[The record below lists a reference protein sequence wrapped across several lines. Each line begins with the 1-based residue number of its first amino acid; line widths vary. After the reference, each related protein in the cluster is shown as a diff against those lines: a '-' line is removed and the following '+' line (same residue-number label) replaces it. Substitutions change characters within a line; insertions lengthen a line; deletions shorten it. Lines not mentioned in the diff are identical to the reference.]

1 MSDHPLSI
9 DLTPVEYLVDLT
21 CVFARD
27 IPPTHTLSIGTN
39 YAKHHRNQLDGD
51 IGTVGITDFAQN
63 SLGDV
68 VYVDLPEVGD
78 RFDGEEAFGSVES
91 VKAASDVYTPI
102 AGEVTEVNENLGDN
116 PGLVN
121 ESPQDEGWFIKI
133 KVDDVDAVS
142 SLLDEAA
149 YQDLCDSES
158 H

>member
-1 MSDHPLSI
+1 M
-9 DLTPVEYLVDLT
+9 
-21 CVFARD
+21 
-27 IPPTHTLSIGTN
+27 
-39 YAKHHRNQLDGD
+39 
-51 IGTVGITDFAQN
+51 
-63 SLGDV
+63 
-68 VYVDLPEVGD
+68 YVDLPEVGD

-91 VKAASDVYTPI
+91 VKAASDVYTPVT
-102 AGEVTEVNENLGDN
+102 GEVTEVNEMLGDN

-142 SLLDEAA
+142 SLLDETA